1 MRTIKFQ
8 YTISLTDLTI
18 ILTKSKLKLKKKLKQ
33 SGKFSTTNFHR
44 SKNDLSTIANI
55 KISFYILYSNL
66 YYIYPRLQ
74 EIDSKEKYLTLL
86 RFL

>member
-44 SKNDLSTIANI
+44 PKNDLSTIANI

-66 YYIYPRLQ
+66 YHIYPRLQ